1 MQLRKPIIFPTL
13 LIPQSLDSQ
22 PFLLS
27 APTHLHNHKPHL
39 PTISLSFHKP
49 TSKTTTPKSTT
60 SRICIPS
67 EPGRESKEGPF
78 SSSKSCNSLSKL
90 KMATMV
96 AIDPYVFWTLFA
108 SLLGFLLLSVLRR
121 RNYGNATAKGE
132 GKVKSSGE
140 NHISEECMKS
150 SGDGECRPEYGS
162 GTDIII
168 VGAGVAGAA
177 LAHTLGKV
185 IKK

>member
-1 MQLRKPIIFPTL
+1 MQLRKPIFHTL
-13 LIPQSLDSQ
+13 LNPQSLDSQ

-49 TSKTTTPKSTT
+49 TTPKSTT
-60 SRICIPS
+60 SRSCIPS
-67 EPGRESKEGPF
+67 EEDKESKEGHF
-78 SSSKSCNSLSKL
+78 SSSGSCNSLIKSK
-90 KMATMV
+90 MM
-96 AIDPYVFWTLFA
+96 AIDPYVVWTFFA

-121 RNYGNATAKGE
+121 RNYGNATAKDM
-132 GKVKSSGE
+132 GKVKNKNNTSE
-140 NHISEECMKS
+140 NHISEECVTS
-150 SGDGECRPEYGS
+150 PGDGECRPEYGS
-162 GTDIII
+162 GTDVII
-168 VGAGVAGAA
+168 VGAGVAGSA

>member
-1 MQLRKPIIFPTL
+1 MQLQKPIFPTL

-22 PFLLS
+22 PFLVS

-49 TSKTTTPKSTT
+49 TPKTTT
-60 SRICIPS
+60 SRSCIPS
-67 EPGRESKEGPF
+67 EEDRESKEGPF
-78 SSSKSCNSLSKL
+78 SSSGSCNSLIKS

-96 AIDPYVFWTLFA
+96 AIDPYVVWSFFA

-121 RNYGNATAKGE
+121 RNYGNATAQDK
-132 GKVKSSGE
+132 GKVKNKNNTSE
-140 NHISEECMKS
+140 NHISEECVKS
-150 SGDGECRPEYGS
+150 PGDGECRPEYGS
-162 GTDIII
+162 GTDVII
-168 VGAGVAGAA
+168 VGAGVAGSA